1 MLSAVDAAPR
11 QLRLERDDD
20 ATCLGVANP
29 MMSWRRPAGAG
40 AQQAVQ
46 VRWTDAGAGGE
57 RRTWRVET
65 EESVFVPWPGE
76 PLRSGQRGSLQVRSE
91 HDGGVSPW
99 SEPLRVHVAPLAPA
113 DWTAQFITP
122 AVGGGLDDPAP
133 VLTGQLLVEPGLVHA
148 RLLLSALGTV
158 RMLLNSRPV
167 GTDVLTPGWTSYQH
181 RLRFHGYDVTDLLT
195 VGRNDL
201 HATLGNGWYRGALT
215 WDLRRDL
222 YGEHLALLAQLEL
235 SYADGRTVLHGTD
248 ETWQA

>member
-1 MLSAVDAAPR
+1 AQDRPDDDQEDSTTDTHRDDHPLWRAPCGALDRPSSCHPATGASRVSVTRRTEHCDNVSPSTSLGERTLVLSAVEAAPR

-29 MMSWRRPAGAG
+29 MISWLRPAGAG

-57 RRTWRVET
+57 PRTWRMVT
-65 EESVFVPWPGE
+65 EESVFLPWPGE

-99 SEPLRVHVAPLAPA
+99 SEPLRVHVAPLVPA

-133 VLTGQLLVEPGLVHA
+133 VLTGQVQVEPGLVHA
-148 RLLLSALGTV
+148 RLLLSAL
-158 RMLLNSRPV
+158 
-167 GTDVLTPGWTSYQH
+167 
-181 RLRFHGYDVTDLLT
+181 
-195 VGRNDL
+195 
-201 HATLGNGWYRGALT
+201 
-215 WDLRRDL
+215 
-222 YGEHLALLAQLEL
+222 
-235 SYADGRTVLHGTD
+235 
-248 ETWQA
+248 